1 MQRVLFLCIRNSARS
16 QMAEGLL
23 RALAPD
29 RYEVA
34 SAGVE
39 AGALRP
45 EAVTVMAEIG
55 IDISGQRSKAA
66 SEFAGEMFDV
76 VVTTCDEAKE
86 ACPIFP
92 GAKRTLHWGFPDPA
106 AIEGSQEKRVA
117 AFRDVRNGLRD
128 AIKQEFEP
136 TD

>member
-1 MQRVLFLCIRNSARS
+1 
-16 QMAEGLL
+16 MAEGLL